1 MAYSKVNN
9 TSGTN
14 KKDIKYLNRNYN
26 SLKQDLVD
34 FTKNYFPNNFNDF
47 SESNPGMIFLELAS
61 YVGDVLSFYTD
72 TQVQETFIES
82 AREKTNL
89 LSLAYNLGYK
99 PSVTNPSTT
108 DVDLYIQIPS
118 TGNGDYPPD
127 WNYAI
132 SINKNSTFKSGQAN
146 PTTFLLDRDVNFKFS
161 SSMDPTEV
169 SIYDLNGNPLTT
181 AANGNAEYYLLKKSA
196 KVISAQLKSTTFTL
210 NDPIKFLTLELP
222 DTKIIGIES
231 ITDSDGNIY
240 HEVPYLAQETMFEE
254 VLNVNDS
261 TNSYNTPLELS
272 QYGNDTPYLLRLKKI
287 PKRFVTRFTSNNIL
301 QIQFGSGISS
311 GIDEEIIPNPD
322 NIGIGVKD
330 NRSLLNFAF
339 DPSNFMLTKTY
350 GEVPS
355 NTTLTVNYLV
365 GGGVESNVGSNLIT
379 IPSSLLTSQNNSVS
393 EANTLTTVI
402 SSIAVNNPLPA
413 TGGGP
418 GDTIEDIRL
427 NTMATA
433 GAQLRT
439 VSKEDYIIRTLS
451 LPSKFGKIAKAYII
465 KDDQITVDTSARI
478 TNPNGLDLYTLAYD
492 GNKNLTNLNKATR
505 QNLITYLEEYRMLT
519 DAVNIKDAFVINFGV
534 EFEIIVFKNSNN
546 DQVLLKCINSL
557 EEYFN
562 IDQWQINQPIVLN
575 EIYNVIGSIEGVQN
589 VENVRLYNKAGIALG
604 YSQYAYDFDSAN
616 VNNIIYPSMDLSIFE
631 LKYPKSDITGRI
643 TKY

>member
-26 SLKQDLVD
+26 QLKQDLVD
-34 FTKNYFPNNFNDF
+34 FTKNYFPDNFNDF

-82 AREKTNL
+82 AKEKTNL

-108 DVDLYIQIPS
+108 DIDLYIQIPS
-118 TGNGDYPPD
+118 TGTGDYPPD

-132 SINKNSTFKSGQAN
+132 TINKNSIFKTGEADSVS
-146 PTTFLLDRDVNFKFS
+146 FLLDRDVNFQVS
-161 SSMDPTEV
+161 SSLDPTEV
-169 SIYDLNGNPLTT
+169 LLYDLNGNPLDD
-181 AANGNAEYYLLKKSA
+181 GLKAEHYLLKKSA
-196 KVISAQLKSTTFTL
+196 KVISAEIKTSTFTL
-210 NDPIKFLTLELP
+210 GDPTKFLTLEIP
-222 DTKIIGIES
+222 DKKIIGIES
-231 ITDSDGNIY
+231 ITDSDGNVY
-240 HEVPYLAQETMFEE
+240 HEVPYLAQETIYED
-254 VLNVNDS
+254 VQNVAANNPD
-261 TNSYNTPLELS
+261 LQ
-272 QYGNDTPYLLRLKKI
+272 QYGNDTPYLLRLKKV
-287 PKRFVTRFTSNNIL
+287 PKRFVTRFTSNNVL
-301 QIQFGSGISS
+301 QIQFGAGISS

-330 NRSLLNFAF
+330 NRSLLDFAF

-350 GEVPS
+350 GEVPY

-365 GGGVESNVGSNLIT
+365 GGGVESNTESNLINR
-379 IPSSLLTSQNNSVS
+379 PFSVSTSQNNSVS
-393 EANTLTTVI
+393 NNTVLNIVI
-402 SSIAVNNPLPA
+402 ESIAVNNPLPA

-427 NTMATA
+427 NSIANA

-451 LPSKFGKIAKAYII
+451 LPAKFGKISKAYII
-465 KDDQITVDTSARI
+465 KDDQITVDSSARI

-492 GNKNLTNLNKATR
+492 GNKNLTTLNPATR

-519 DAVNIKDAFVINFGV
+519 DAVNIKDAAIINFGL
-534 EFEIIVFKNSNN
+534 EFDIVTFKNFSN
-546 DQVLLKCINSL
+546 DQVLLNCINAL
-557 EEYFN
+557 KDYFN
-562 IDQWQINQPIVLN
+562 VDNWQINQPIILN
-575 EIYNVIGSIEGVQN
+575 EVYNVIGSIEGVQN
-589 VENVRLYNKAGIALG
+589 VENVELINKTGVVSG
-604 YSQYAYDFDSAN
+604 YSQYSYDFDSATIDN
-616 VNNIIYPSMDLSIFE
+616 VLYPSMDLSIFE
-631 LKYPKSDITGRI
+631 LKYPNTDITGRI

>member
-26 SLKQDLVD
+26 SLKQDLVN
-34 FTKNYFPNNFNDF
+34 FTKNYFPDNFNDF

-99 PSVTNPSTT
+99 PSVTSPSTT
-108 DVDLYIQIPS
+108 DIDLYIQIPS
-118 TGNGDYPPD
+118 TGTGTYPPD

-161 SSMDPTEV
+161 SSLDPTEV

-181 AANGNAEYYLLKKSA
+181 AAGGNAEYYLLKKSA
-196 KVISAQLKSTTFTL
+196 KVISAQIKSTTFTL
-210 NDPIKFLTLELP
+210 NEPIKFLTLEIP

-231 ITDSDGNIY
+231 IVDSDGNKY
-240 HEVPYLAQETMFEE
+240 HEVPYLAQETMYEE
-254 VLNVNDS
+254 VLNVGANNPNLD
-261 TNSYNTPLELS
+261 
-272 QYGNDTPYLLRLKKI
+272 QYGHDTPYLLRLKKV

-301 QIQFGSGISS
+301 QIQFGAGVSS

-330 NRSLLNFAF
+330 NRSLLDFAF

-365 GGGVESNVGSNLIT
+365 GGGVESNVDSNLIT
-379 IPSSLLTSQNNSVS
+379 VPSSVLTSQNNSVGN
-393 EANTLTTVI
+393 EASLSTVI
-402 SSIAVNNPLPA
+402 ESIASNNPLPA

-427 NTMATA
+427 NAIANA

-465 KDDQITVDTSARI
+465 KDDQITVDTNARI
-478 TNPNGLDLYTLAYD
+478 SNPNGLDLYTLAYD
-492 GNKNLTNLNKATR
+492 GNKNLTNLNPATR

-534 EFEIIVFKNSNN
+534 EFEIIAFKNSNN
-546 DQVLLKCINSL
+546 EQVLLKCINSL

-562 IDQWQINQPIVLN
+562 IDHWQINQPIALN
-575 EIYNVIGSIEGVQN
+575 EIYNVIGSVEGVQN
-589 VENVRLYNKAGIALG
+589 VENVRLYNKAGTALG

-616 VNNIIYPSMDLSIFE
+616 VDNIIYPSMDLSIFE
-631 LKYPKSDITGRI
+631 LKYPKADITGRI

>member
-26 SLKQDLVD
+26 SLKQDLVN
-34 FTKNYFPNNFNDF
+34 FTKNYFPDNFNDF

-99 PSVTNPSTT
+99 PSVTSPSTT
-108 DVDLYIQIPS
+108 DIDLYIQIPS
-118 TGNGDYPPD
+118 TGTGTYPPD
-127 WNYAI
+127 WSYAI

-161 SSMDPTEV
+161 SSLDPTEV

-181 AANGNAEYYLLKKSA
+181 AAGGNAEYYLLKKSA
-196 KVISAQLKSTTFTL
+196 KVISAQIKSTTFTL
-210 NDPIKFLTLELP
+210 NEPIKFLTLEIP

-231 ITDSDGNIY
+231 IVDSDGNKY

-254 VLNVNDS
+254 VLNVGANNPNLD
-261 TNSYNTPLELS
+261 
-272 QYGNDTPYLLRLKKI
+272 QYGHDTPYLLRLKKV

-301 QIQFGSGISS
+301 QIQFGAGVSS

-330 NRSLLNFAF
+330 NRSLLDFAF

-365 GGGVESNVGSNLIT
+365 GGGVESNVDSNLIT
-379 IPSSLLTSQNNSVS
+379 VPSSVLTSQNNSVTS
-393 EANTLTTVI
+393 EAFLSTVI
-402 SSIAVNNPLPA
+402 ESIASNNPLPA

-427 NTMATA
+427 NAIANA

-465 KDDQITVDTSARI
+465 KDDQITVDTNARI
-478 TNPNGLDLYTLAYD
+478 SNPNGLDLYTLAYD
-492 GNKNLTNLNKATR
+492 GNKNLTNLNPATR

-519 DAVNIKDAFVINFGV
+519 DSVNIKDAFVINFGV
-534 EFEIIVFKNSNN
+534 EFEIIAFKNSNN
-546 DQVLLKCINSL
+546 EQVLLKCINSL

-562 IDQWQINQPIVLN
+562 IDHWQINQPIALN
-575 EIYNVIGSIEGVQN
+575 EIYNVIGSVEGVQN
-589 VENVRLYNKAGIALG
+589 VENVRLYNKAGTALG

-616 VNNIIYPSMDLSIFE
+616 VDNIIYPSMDLSIFE
-631 LKYPKSDITGRI
+631 LKYPKADITGRI

>member
-1 MAYSKVNN
+1 M
-9 TSGTN
+9 
-14 KKDIKYLNRNYN
+14 
-26 SLKQDLVD
+26 
-34 FTKNYFPNNFNDF
+34 
-47 SESNPGMIFLELAS
+47 E
-61 YVGDVLSFYTD
+61 
-72 TQVQETFIES
+72 
-82 AREKTNL
+82 
-89 LSLAYNLGYK
+89 
-99 PSVTNPSTT
+99 
-108 DVDLYIQIPS
+108 
-118 TGNGDYPPD
+118 
-127 WNYAI
+127 
-132 SINKNSTFKSGQAN
+132 INIM
-146 PTTFLLDRDVNFKFS
+146 KF
-161 SSMDPTEV
+161 
-169 SIYDLNGNPLTT
+169 
-181 AANGNAEYYLLKKSA
+181 
-196 KVISAQLKSTTFTL
+196 
-210 NDPIKFLTLELP
+210 
-222 DTKIIGIES
+222 
-231 ITDSDGNIY
+231 
-240 HEVPYLAQETMFEE
+240 PYLAQETMYEE
-254 VLNVNDS
+254 VLNVGANNPNLD
-261 TNSYNTPLELS
+261 
-272 QYGNDTPYLLRLKKI
+272 QYGHDTPYLLRLKKV

-301 QIQFGSGISS
+301 QIQFGAGISS

-330 NRSLLNFAF
+330 NRSLLDFAF

-365 GGGVESNVGSNLIT
+365 GGGVESNVDSNLIT
-379 IPSSLLTSQNNSVS
+379 VPSSVLTSQNNNVTD
-393 EANTLTTVI
+393 EASLSTVI
-402 SSIAVNNPLPA
+402 ESIASNNPLPA

-427 NTMATA
+427 NAIANA

-478 TNPNGLDLYTLAYD
+478 SNPNGLNLYTLAYD
-492 GNKNLTNLNKATR
+492 GNKNLTNLNPATH

-534 EFEIIVFKNSNN
+534 EFEIIAFKNSNN
-546 DQVLLKCINSL
+546 EQVLLKCINSL

-562 IDQWQINQPIVLN
+562 IDHWQINQPIALN
-575 EIYNVIGSIEGVQN
+575 EIYNVIGSVEGVQN

-616 VNNIIYPSMDLSIFE
+616 VDNIIYPSMDLSIFE
-631 LKYPKSDITGRI
+631 LKYPKADITGRI

>member
-26 SLKQDLVD
+26 SLKQDLVN
-34 FTKNYFPNNFNDF
+34 FTKNYFPDNFNDF

-99 PSVTNPSTT
+99 PSVTSPSTT
-108 DVDLYIQIPS
+108 DIDLYIQIPS
-118 TGNGDYPPD
+118 TGTGTYQPD
-127 WNYAI
+127 WSYAI

-161 SSMDPTEV
+161 SSLDPTEV
-169 SIYDLNGNPLTT
+169 SIYDLNGNPLTSGT
-181 AANGNAEYYLLKKSA
+181 NAEYYLLKKSA
-196 KVISAQLKSTTFTL
+196 KVISAQIKSTTFTL
-210 NDPIKFLTLELP
+210 NEPIKFLTLEIP

-231 ITDSDGNIY
+231 IVDSDGNKY

-254 VLNVNDS
+254 VLNVGANNPNLD
-261 TNSYNTPLELS
+261 
-272 QYGNDTPYLLRLKKI
+272 QYGHDTPYLLRLKKV

-301 QIQFGSGISS
+301 QIQFGAGVSS

-330 NRSLLNFAF
+330 NRSLLDFAF

-365 GGGVESNVGSNLIT
+365 GGGVESNVDSNLIT
-379 IPSSLLTSQNNSVS
+379 VPSSVLTSQNNNVDD
-393 EANTLTTVI
+393 EASLSTVI
-402 SSIAVNNPLPA
+402 ESIASNNPLPA

-427 NTMATA
+427 NAIANA

-465 KDDQITVDTSARI
+465 KDDQITVDTNARI
-478 TNPNGLDLYTLAYD
+478 SNPNGLDLYTLAYD
-492 GNKNLTNLNKATR
+492 GNKNLTNLNPATR

-519 DAVNIKDAFVINFGV
+519 DSVNIKDAFVINFGV
-534 EFEIIVFKNSNN
+534 EFEIIAFKNSNN
-546 DQVLLKCINSL
+546 EQVLLKCINSL

-562 IDQWQINQPIVLN
+562 IDHWQINQPIALN
-575 EIYNVIGSIEGVQN
+575 EIYNVIGSVEGVQN
-589 VENVRLYNKAGIALG
+589 VENVRLYNKAGTALG

-616 VNNIIYPSMDLSIFE
+616 VDNIIYPSMDLSIFE
-631 LKYPKSDITGRI
+631 LKYPKADITGRI

>member
-26 SLKQDLVD
+26 SLKQDLVN
-34 FTKNYFPNNFNDF
+34 FTKNYFPDNFNDF

-99 PSVTNPSTT
+99 PSVTSPSTT

-118 TGNGDYPPD
+118 DSSNNYQPD
-127 WNYAI
+127 WSYAI

-161 SSMDPTEV
+161 SSLDPTEV
-169 SIYDLNGNPLTT
+169 SIYDLNGNPLTSGT
-181 AANGNAEYYLLKKSA
+181 NAEYYLLKKSA
-196 KVISAQLKSTTFTL
+196 KVISAQIKSTTFTL
-210 NDPIKFLTLELP
+210 NEPIKFLTLEIP

-231 ITDSDGNIY
+231 IVDSDGNKY
-240 HEVPYLAQETMFEE
+240 HEVPYLAQETMYEE
-254 VLNVNDS
+254 VLNVGANNPNLD
-261 TNSYNTPLELS
+261 
-272 QYGNDTPYLLRLKKI
+272 QYGHDTPYLLRLKKV

-301 QIQFGSGISS
+301 QIQFGAGVSS

-330 NRSLLNFAF
+330 NRSLLDFAF

-365 GGGVESNVGSNLIT
+365 GGGVESNVDSNLIT
-379 IPSSLLTSQNNSVS
+379 VPSSVLTSQNNNVDD
-393 EANTLTTVI
+393 EAFLSTVI
-402 SSIAVNNPLPA
+402 SSIAVNNPIPA

-427 NTMATA
+427 NAIANA

-465 KDDQITVDTSARI
+465 KDDQITVDTNARI
-478 TNPNGLDLYTLAYD
+478 SNPNGLDLYTLAYD
-492 GNKNLTNLNKATR
+492 GNKNLTNLNPATR

-519 DAVNIKDAFVINFGV
+519 DSVNIKDAFVINFGV
-534 EFEIIVFKNSNN
+534 EFEIIAFKNSNN
-546 DQVLLKCINSL
+546 EQVLLKCINSL

-562 IDQWQINQPIVLN
+562 IDHWQINQPIALN
-575 EIYNVIGSIEGVQN
+575 EIYNVIGSVEGVQN
-589 VENVRLYNKAGIALG
+589 VENVRLYNKAGTALG

-616 VNNIIYPSMDLSIFE
+616 VDNIIYPSMDLSIFE
-631 LKYPKSDITGRI
+631 LKYPKADITGRI

>member
-26 SLKQDLVD
+26 SLKQDLVN
-34 FTKNYFPNNFNDF
+34 FTKNYFPDNFNDF

-99 PSVTNPSTT
+99 PSVTSPSTT
-108 DVDLYIQIPS
+108 DIDLYIQIPS
-118 TGNGDYPPD
+118 TGAGTYPPD
-127 WNYAI
+127 WSYAI

-161 SSMDPTEV
+161 SSLDPTEV

-181 AANGNAEYYLLKKSA
+181 SAGGNAEYYLLKKSA
-196 KVISAQLKSTTFTL
+196 KVISAQIKSTTFTL
-210 NDPIKFLTLELP
+210 NEPIKFLTLEIP

-231 ITDSDGNIY
+231 IVDSDGNKY
-240 HEVPYLAQETMFEE
+240 HEVPYLAQETMYEE
-254 VLNVNDS
+254 ILNVGANNPNLD
-261 TNSYNTPLELS
+261 
-272 QYGNDTPYLLRLKKI
+272 QYGHDTPYLLRLKKV

-301 QIQFGSGISS
+301 QIQFGAGISS

-330 NRSLLNFAF
+330 NRSLLDFAF

-365 GGGVESNVGSNLIT
+365 GGGVESNVDSNLIT
-379 IPSSLLTSQNNSVS
+379 VPSSVLTSQNNNVDD
-393 EANTLTTVI
+393 EASLSTVI
-402 SSIAVNNPLPA
+402 ESIASNNPLPA

-427 NTMATA
+427 NAIANA

-478 TNPNGLDLYTLAYD
+478 SNPNGLNLYTLAYD
-492 GNKNLTNLNKATR
+492 GNKNLTNLNPATH

-534 EFEIIVFKNSNN
+534 EFEIIAFKNSNN
-546 DQVLLKCINSL
+546 EQVLLKCINSL

-562 IDQWQINQPIVLN
+562 IDHWQINQPIALN
-575 EIYNVIGSIEGVQN
+575 EIYNVIGSVEGVQN

-616 VNNIIYPSMDLSIFE
+616 VDNIIYPSMDLSIFE
-631 LKYPKSDITGRI
+631 LKYPKADITGRI

>member
-26 SLKQDLVD
+26 NLKQDLID

-47 SESNPGMIFLELAS
+47 SESNPGMIFLELAA

-99 PSVTNPSTT
+99 PAITNPSTT
-108 DVDLYIQIPS
+108 DIDLYIQIPS
-118 TGNGDYPPD
+118 TGADEYPPD
-127 WNYAI
+127 WTYAI
-132 SINKNSTFKSGQAN
+132 SIKKNSTFKTNQAD
-146 PTTFLLDRDVNFKFS
+146 PTIFTLDRDVNFKFS
-161 SSMDPTEV
+161 SSLDPTEV
-169 SIYDLNGNPLTT
+169 SIYDLNGNPLTSGT
-181 AANGNAEYYLLKKSA
+181 NAEFYLLKKSA
-196 KVISAQLKSTTFTL
+196 KVISAEIKSSTFTIG
-210 NDPIKFLTLELP
+210 NPTKFLTLEIP
-222 DTKIIGIES
+222 DKKIIGIES
-231 ITDSDGNIY
+231 ITDSDGNLY
-240 HEVPYLAQETMFEE
+240 YEVPYLAQETMFEE
-254 VLNVNDS
+254 VLNVSANTNTDS
-261 TNSYNTPLELS
+261 FPQYN
-272 QYGNDTPYLLRLKKI
+272 NDTPYLLRLKKI
-287 PKRFVTRFTSNNIL
+287 PKRFVTRFTSNDVL

-330 NRSLLNFAF
+330 NRSLLDFAF

-365 GGGVESNVGSNLIT
+365 GGGVGSNTEANRIT
-379 IPSSLLTSQNNSVS
+379 RPFNVLTSQNNSVS
-393 EANTLTTVI
+393 DDGVLTTVI
-402 SSIAVNNPLPA
+402 ESIASNNPFPA

-427 NTMATA
+427 NAIANA

-465 KDDQITVDTSARI
+465 KDDQITVDTNARI
-478 TNPNGLDLYTLAYD
+478 SNPNGLDLYTLAYD
-492 GNKNLTNLNKATR
+492 GNKNLTQLNAATR

-519 DAVNIKDAFVINFGV
+519 DAVNIKDAFIINFGV
-534 EFEIIVFKNSNN
+534 EFDIVAFKNSSNE
-546 DQVLLKCINSL
+546 QVLLKCINSL
-557 EEYFN
+557 KEYFN
-562 IDQWQINQPIVLN
+562 IDNWQINQPIVIN
-575 EIYNVIGSIEGVQN
+575 EIYNVIGSVEGVQN
-589 VENVRLYNKAGIALG
+589 VENVRLTNKSGIATG
-604 YSQYAYDFDSAN
+604 YSQYSYDFDSAKIDN
-616 VNNIIYPSMDLSIFE
+616 VLYPSMDLSIFE
-631 LKYPKSDITGRI
+631 LKYPNSDIIGRI

>member
-26 SLKQDLVD
+26 SLKQDLVN
-34 FTKNYFPNNFNDF
+34 FTKNYFPDNFNDF

-99 PSVTNPSTT
+99 PSVTSPSTT
-108 DVDLYIQIPS
+108 DIDLYIQIPS
-118 TGNGDYPPD
+118 TGAGTYPPD
-127 WNYAI
+127 WSYAI

-161 SSMDPTEV
+161 SSLDPTEV

-181 AANGNAEYYLLKKSA
+181 SAGGNAEYYLLKKSA
-196 KVISAQLKSTTFTL
+196 KVISAQIKSTTFTL
-210 NDPIKFLTLELP
+210 NEPIKFLTLEIP

-231 ITDSDGNIY
+231 IVDSDGNKY
-240 HEVPYLAQETMFEE
+240 HEVPYLAQETMYEE
-254 VLNVNDS
+254 ILNVGANNPNLD
-261 TNSYNTPLELS
+261 
-272 QYGNDTPYLLRLKKI
+272 QYGHDTPYLLRLKKV

-301 QIQFGSGISS
+301 QIQFGAGISS

-330 NRSLLNFAF
+330 NRSLLDFAF

-365 GGGVESNVGSNLIT
+365 GGGVESNVDSNLIT
-379 IPSSLLTSQNNSVS
+379 VPSSVLTSQNNNVTN
-393 EANTLTTVI
+393 EAFLSTVI
-402 SSIAVNNPLPA
+402 ESIASNNPLPA

-427 NTMATA
+427 NAIANA

-478 TNPNGLDLYTLAYD
+478 SNPNGLNLYTLAYD
-492 GNKNLTNLNKATR
+492 GNKNLTNLNPATH

-534 EFEIIVFKNSNN
+534 EFEIIAFKNSNN
-546 DQVLLKCINSL
+546 EQVLLKCINSL

-562 IDQWQINQPIVLN
+562 IDHWQINQPIALN
-575 EIYNVIGSIEGVQN
+575 EIYNVIGSVEGVQN

-616 VNNIIYPSMDLSIFE
+616 VDNIIYPSMDLSIFE
-631 LKYPKSDITGRI
+631 LKYPKADITGRI

>member
-26 SLKQDLVD
+26 SLKQDLVN
-34 FTKNYFPNNFNDF
+34 FTKNYFPDNFNDF

-99 PSVTNPSTT
+99 PSVTSPSTT
-108 DVDLYIQIPS
+108 DIDLYIQIPS
-118 TGNGDYPPD
+118 TGTGTYQPD
-127 WNYAI
+127 WSYAI

-161 SSMDPTEV
+161 SSLDPTEV
-169 SIYDLNGNPLTT
+169 SIYDLNGNPLTSGT
-181 AANGNAEYYLLKKSA
+181 NAEYYLLKKSA
-196 KVISAQLKSTTFTL
+196 KVISAQIKSTTFTL
-210 NDPIKFLTLELP
+210 NEPIKFLTLEIP

-231 ITDSDGNIY
+231 IVDSDGNKY

-254 VLNVNDS
+254 VLNVGANNPNLD
-261 TNSYNTPLELS
+261 
-272 QYGNDTPYLLRLKKI
+272 QYGHDTPYLLRLKKV

-301 QIQFGSGISS
+301 QIQFGAGVSS

-330 NRSLLNFAF
+330 NRSLLDFAF

-365 GGGVESNVGSNLIT
+365 GGGVESNVDSNLIT
-379 IPSSLLTSQNNSVS
+379 VPSSVLTSQNNNVDD
-393 EANTLTTVI
+393 EAFLSTVI
-402 SSIAVNNPLPA
+402 ESIASNNPLPA

-427 NTMATA
+427 NAIANA

-465 KDDQITVDTSARI
+465 KDDQITVDTNARI
-478 TNPNGLDLYTLAYD
+478 SNPNGLDLYTLAYD
-492 GNKNLTNLNKATR
+492 GNKNLTNLNPATR

-519 DAVNIKDAFVINFGV
+519 DSVNIKDAFVINFGV
-534 EFEIIVFKNSNN
+534 EFEIIAFKNSNN
-546 DQVLLKCINSL
+546 EQVLLKCINSL

-562 IDQWQINQPIVLN
+562 IDHWQINQPIALN
-575 EIYNVIGSIEGVQN
+575 EIYNVIGSVEGVQN
-589 VENVRLYNKAGIALG
+589 VENVRLYNKAGTALG

-616 VNNIIYPSMDLSIFE
+616 VDNIIYPSMDLSIFE
-631 LKYPKSDITGRI
+631 LKYPKADITGRI

>member
-26 SLKQDLVD
+26 SLKQDLVN
-34 FTKNYFPNNFNDF
+34 FTKNYFPDNFNDF

-99 PSVTNPSTT
+99 PSVTSPSTT
-108 DVDLYIQIPS
+108 DIDLYIQIPS
-118 TGNGDYPPD
+118 TGTGTYPPD
-127 WNYAI
+127 WSYAI

-161 SSMDPTEV
+161 SSLDPTEV
-169 SIYDLNGNPLTT
+169 SIYDLNGNPLTDGT
-181 AANGNAEYYLLKKSA
+181 NAEYYLLKKSA
-196 KVISAQLKSTTFTL
+196 KVISAQIKSTTFTL
-210 NDPIKFLTLELP
+210 NEPIKFLTLEIP

-231 ITDSDGNIY
+231 IVDSDGNKY
-240 HEVPYLAQETMFEE
+240 HEVPYLAQETMYEE
-254 VLNVNDS
+254 ILNVGANNPNLD
-261 TNSYNTPLELS
+261 
-272 QYGNDTPYLLRLKKI
+272 QYGHDTPYLLRLKKV

-301 QIQFGSGISS
+301 QIQFGAGISS

-330 NRSLLNFAF
+330 NRSLLDFAF

-365 GGGVESNVGSNLIT
+365 GGGVESNVDSNLIT
-379 IPSSLLTSQNNSVS
+379 VPSSVLTSQNNNVTN
-393 EANTLTTVI
+393 EAFLSTVI
-402 SSIAVNNPLPA
+402 ESIASNNPLPA

-427 NTMATA
+427 NAIANA

-478 TNPNGLDLYTLAYD
+478 SNPNGLNLYTLAYD
-492 GNKNLTNLNKATR
+492 GNKNLTNLNPATR

-519 DAVNIKDAFVINFGV
+519 DAINIKDAFVINFGV
-534 EFEIIVFKNSNN
+534 EFEIIAFKNSNN
-546 DQVLLKCINSL
+546 EQVLLKCINSL

-562 IDQWQINQPIVLN
+562 IDHWQINQPIALN
-575 EIYNVIGSIEGVQN
+575 EIYNVIGSVEGVQN

-616 VNNIIYPSMDLSIFE
+616 VDNIIYPSMDLSIFE
-631 LKYPKSDITGRI
+631 LKYPKADITGRI